1 MNLKWAGSL
10 VGAALLIS
18 SAAAAFDNEP
28 DGFRGIK
35 WGTPFSAHAKELTLV
50 EKGKDENYY
59 LRKGEKMSIGGA
71 ELKQLAY
78 GYWKNQFV
86 SVFIE
91 TLGVGNKSALLEAFR
106 AQFGQG
112 YKPNQFLDEYLW
124 RGATT
129 TMSVKCSPIGDKCKA
144 FLFSTE
150 LMAKQSE
157 ESKKAA
163 AGAAKDF

>member
-1 MNLKWAGSL
+1 MKPELTGCL
-10 VGAALLIS
+10 VGATMLFS
-18 SAAAAFDNEP
+18 SVAGAFDNEP

-35 WGTPFSAHAKELTLV
+35 WGAPFSAHAKELTLV

-59 LRKGEKMSIGGA
+59 LRKGDKMSIGGA

-78 GYWKNQFV
+78 GYWKDQFV

-91 TLGVGNKSALLEAFR
+91 TSGAGNKSALLEAFR
-106 AQFGQG
+106 SQFGSG
-112 YKPNQFLDEYLW
+112 YKPNQFMDEFLW

-129 TMSVKCSPIGDKCKA
+129 TMSVKCSPIGEKCKA

-150 LMAKQSE
+150 LTAKQSE
-157 ESKKAA
+157 EKKKAA